1 MRSFRVGASAVKALT
16 PEWLH
21 ANNRVNHIVLDVI
34 VANLRQKCLSEAA
47 RVNAGLVIQRQAV
60 IKSVDLH
67 NTNLYTA
74 SPTYDLE
81 HRAKGFVL
89 YLGNAA
95 HFINM
100 QSDAVCYFFRSVS
113 HEFFRSQELLTLN

>member
-60 IKSVDLH
+60 IKSVDLP
-67 NTNLYTA
+67 NTGLYTA

-100 QSDAVCYFFRSVS
+100 QSDAACYFSGAFYMN
-113 HEFFRSQELLTLN
+113 FFGHKNF